1 MDLRKT
7 GGLIRSLR
15 CGQHLTQ
22 RDLAERLGVSD
33 KTVSKWERGAG
44 CPDVASLNA
53 IAGAL
58 GINVSE
64 LLAGEAVTATNRSGN
79 LRRIQFYLCPVCGN
93 IVTGTG
99 SAFLSCCGQQLTPLA
114 AQAPEDAA
122 HMPHLETVE
131 DESYITLPH
140 PMEKKHYITF
150 LAGVTSDRLQLAKLY
165 PEQDAA
171 ARLPLRGHGEL
182 YICCSCHGLYRIKF

>member
-93 IVTGTG
+93 IV
-99 SAFLSCCGQQLTPLA
+99 LWPA
-114 AQAPEDAA
+114 ADAA
-122 HMPHLETVE
+122 GG
-131 DESYITLPH
+131 SG
-140 PMEKKHYITF
+140 
-150 LAGVTSDRLQLAKLY
+150 AGGCCAY
-165 PEQDAA
+165 AA
-171 ARLPLRGHGEL
+171 SGNG
-182 YICCSCHGLYRIKF
+182 GG